1 MIESCSNV
9 LNNIPKLLSKKRQL
23 NLDNKNNSRE
33 EASFHSDNEKK
44 VKENQGEEKDENDKE
59 EEKDEN
65 DKENAKDKNYKDKE
79 EKVDLW
85 SIIFPFFFY
94 IIYLYYNFSLI
105 SSYIKIRRLFKKLN
119 NILLL
124 FWFQYHLIF

>member
-79 EKVDLW
+79 EKVFPQIDIKALKYNRIIIQRGLDIF
-85 SIIFPFFFY
+85 SI
-94 IIYLYYNFSLI
+94 
-105 SSYIKIRRLFKKLN
+105 
-119 NILLL
+119 
-124 FWFQYHLIF
+124 